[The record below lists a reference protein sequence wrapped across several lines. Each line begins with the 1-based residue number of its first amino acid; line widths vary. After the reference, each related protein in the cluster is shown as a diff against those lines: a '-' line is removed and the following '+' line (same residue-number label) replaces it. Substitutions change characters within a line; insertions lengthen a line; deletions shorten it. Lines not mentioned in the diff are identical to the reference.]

1 MLGEF
6 ILESVFRFNI
16 MITNIFEDLTNS
28 VISCFNKYFDFE
40 TRSSRKEFW
49 YWQLFRILMFLS
61 ITYLESLGLSGL
73 LFISNFIF
81 LIPEIAV
88 SIRRLHDINK
98 SGWFQAIPI
107 PAGILETG
115 FAMNRNETG
124 ELIFLFI
131 GLALYIY
138 LIVLYCTAGDS
149 KQNRF
154 GKNPLKQKK

>member
-1 MLGEF
+1 MMMLGEF

-40 TRSSRKEFW
+40 TRSSRKEIW

-98 SGWFQAIPI
+98 SGWWILLTLTIIGIIP
-107 PAGILETG
+107 
-115 FAMNRNETG
+115 
-124 ELIFLFI
+124 LIYF
-131 GLALYIY
+131 
-138 LIVLYCTAGDS
+138 YCIKGDDGANDYG
-149 KQNRF
+149 QTN
-154 GKNPLKQKK
+154 

>member
-1 MLGEF
+1 MLEEF

-16 MITNIFEDLTNS
+16 MVTNIFEDLTNS

-61 ITYLESLGLSGL
+61 ITFIESLGLSGI

-98 SGWFQAIPI
+98 SGWWILLTITIIGIIP
-107 PAGILETG
+107 LTY
-115 FAMNRNETG
+115 F
-124 ELIFLFI
+124 
-131 GLALYIY
+131 
-138 LIVLYCTAGDS
+138 YCIKGDDGVNDYG
-149 KQNRF
+149 QPN
-154 GKNPLKQKK
+154 

>member
-16 MITNIFEDLTNS
+16 MVTNIFEDLTNS

-98 SGWFQAIPI
+98 SGWWILLTLTIIGIIP
-107 PAGILETG
+107 LTY
-115 FAMNRNETG
+115 F
-124 ELIFLFI
+124 
-131 GLALYIY
+131 
-138 LIVLYCTAGDS
+138 YCIKGDDGANDYG
-149 KQNRF
+149 QTN
-154 GKNPLKQKK
+154 

>member
-1 MLGEF
+1 MMMLGEF

-98 SGWFQAIPI
+98 SGWWILLTITIIGIIP
-107 PAGILETG
+107 LTY
-115 FAMNRNETG
+115 F
-124 ELIFLFI
+124 
-131 GLALYIY
+131 
-138 LIVLYCTAGDS
+138 YCIKGDDGV
-149 KQNRF
+149 ND
-154 GKNPLKQKK
+154 

>member
-1 MLGEF
+1 MMMLEEF

-16 MITNIFEDLTNS
+16 MVTNIFEDLINS

-61 ITYLESLGLSGL
+61 ITFIESLGLSGI

-98 SGWFQAIPI
+98 SGWWILLTITIIGIIP
-107 PAGILETG
+107 LTY
-115 FAMNRNETG
+115 F
-124 ELIFLFI
+124 
-131 GLALYIY
+131 
-138 LIVLYCTAGDS
+138 YCIKGDDGVNDYG
-149 KQNRF
+149 QPN
-154 GKNPLKQKK
+154 

>member
-1 MLGEF
+1 MMMLGEF

-16 MITNIFEDLTNS
+16 MVTNIFEDLTNS

-49 YWQLFRILMFLS
+49 YWQLFRILMFLT

-98 SGWFQAIPI
+98 SGWWILLTLTIIGIIP
-107 PAGILETG
+107 LTY
-115 FAMNRNETG
+115 F
-124 ELIFLFI
+124 
-131 GLALYIY
+131 
-138 LIVLYCTAGDS
+138 YCIKGDDGANDYG
-149 KQNRF
+149 QTN
-154 GKNPLKQKK
+154 

>member
-1 MLGEF
+1 MF
-6 ILESVFRFNI
+6 
-16 MITNIFEDLTNS
+16 TNIFEDLTNS

-98 SGWFQAIPI
+98 SGWWILLTITIIGIIP
-107 PAGILETG
+107 
-115 FAMNRNETG
+115 
-124 ELIFLFI
+124 LIYF
-131 GLALYIY
+131 
-138 LIVLYCTAGDS
+138 YCIKGDDGANDYG
-149 KQNRF
+149 QTN
-154 GKNPLKQKK
+154 

>member
-1 MLGEF
+1 MMMLGEF

-98 SGWFQAIPI
+98 SGWWILLTLTIIGIIP
-107 PAGILETG
+107 LTY
-115 FAMNRNETG
+115 F
-124 ELIFLFI
+124 
-131 GLALYIY
+131 
-138 LIVLYCTAGDS
+138 YCIKGDDGVNDYG
-149 KQNRF
+149 QPN
-154 GKNPLKQKK
+154 

>member
-1 MLGEF
+1 MMMLEEF
-6 ILESVFRFNI
+6 ILVSVFRFNI

-61 ITYLESLGLSGL
+61 ITFIESLGLSGL

-81 LIPEIAV
+81 LIPEVAV

-98 SGWFQAIPI
+98 SGWWILLTITIIGIIP
-107 PAGILETG
+107 LTY
-115 FAMNRNETG
+115 F
-124 ELIFLFI
+124 
-131 GLALYIY
+131 
-138 LIVLYCTAGDS
+138 YCIKGDDGVNDYG
-149 KQNRF
+149 QPN
-154 GKNPLKQKK
+154 

>member
-1 MLGEF
+1 MMMLGEF

-98 SGWFQAIPI
+98 SGWWILLTI
-107 PAGILETG
+107 TIIGIIT
-115 FAMNRNETG
+115 
-124 ELIFLFI
+124 LIYF
-131 GLALYIY
+131 
-138 LIVLYCTAGDS
+138 YCIKGDDGVNDYG
-149 KQNRF
+149 QPN
-154 GKNPLKQKK
+154 

>member
-1 MLGEF
+1 MMMLEEF

-16 MITNIFEDLTNS
+16 MVTNIFEDLTNS

-61 ITYLESLGLSGL
+61 ITFIESLGLSGL

-98 SGWFQAIPI
+98 SGWWILLTITIIGIIP
-107 PAGILETG
+107 
-115 FAMNRNETG
+115 
-124 ELIFLFI
+124 LIYF
-131 GLALYIY
+131 
-138 LIVLYCTAGDS
+138 YCIKGDDGANDYG
-149 KQNRF
+149 QTN
-154 GKNPLKQKK
+154 

>member
-1 MLGEF
+1 MMMLGEF

-16 MITNIFEDLTNS
+16 MVTNIFEDLTNS

-61 ITYLESLGLSGL
+61 ITFIESLGLSGI

-98 SGWFQAIPI
+98 SGWWILLTITIIGIIP
-107 PAGILETG
+107 LTY
-115 FAMNRNETG
+115 F
-124 ELIFLFI
+124 
-131 GLALYIY
+131 
-138 LIVLYCTAGDS
+138 YCIKGDDGVNDYG
-149 KQNRF
+149 QPN
-154 GKNPLKQKK
+154 

>member
-1 MLGEF
+1 MMMLGEF

-61 ITYLESLGLSGL
+61 ITFIESLGLSGL

-98 SGWFQAIPI
+98 SGWWILLTLTIIGIIP
-107 PAGILETG
+107 
-115 FAMNRNETG
+115 
-124 ELIFLFI
+124 LIYF
-131 GLALYIY
+131 
-138 LIVLYCTAGDS
+138 YCIKGDDGANDYG
-149 KQNRF
+149 QTN
-154 GKNPLKQKK
+154 

>member
-1 MLGEF
+1 MMMLDEF

-16 MITNIFEDLTNS
+16 MVTNIFEDLTNS

-61 ITYLESLGLSGL
+61 ITFLESLGLSGL

-98 SGWFQAIPI
+98 SGWWILLTLTIIGIIP
-107 PAGILETG
+107 LTY
-115 FAMNRNETG
+115 F
-124 ELIFLFI
+124 
-131 GLALYIY
+131 
-138 LIVLYCTAGDS
+138 YCIKGDDGANDYG
-149 KQNRF
+149 QTN
-154 GKNPLKQKK
+154 

>member
-1 MLGEF
+1 MMMLEEF

-16 MITNIFEDLTNS
+16 MVTNIFEDLTNS

-61 ITYLESLGLSGL
+61 ITFIESLGLSGL

-98 SGWFQAIPI
+98 SGWWILLTLTIIGIIPLTYFYCI
-107 PAGILETG
+107 KGDDGVNDYGCL
-115 FAMNRNETG
+115 
-124 ELIFLFI
+124 
-131 GLALYIY
+131 LY
-138 LIVLYCTAGDS
+138 TSPSPRD
-149 KQNRF
+149 
-154 GKNPLKQKK
+154 

>member
-1 MLGEF
+1 MMMLGEF

-16 MITNIFEDLTNS
+16 MVTNIFEDLTNS

-98 SGWFQAIPI
+98 SGWWILLTLTIIGIIP
-107 PAGILETG
+107 LTY
-115 FAMNRNETG
+115 F
-124 ELIFLFI
+124 
-131 GLALYIY
+131 
-138 LIVLYCTAGDS
+138 YCIKGDDGVNDYG
-149 KQNRF
+149 QTN
-154 GKNPLKQKK
+154 

>member
-1 MLGEF
+1 MTMLEEF
-6 ILESVFRFNI
+6 ILVSVFRFNI

-61 ITYLESLGLSGL
+61 ITFIESLGLSGL

-98 SGWFQAIPI
+98 SGWWILLTITIIGIIP
-107 PAGILETG
+107 LTY
-115 FAMNRNETG
+115 F
-124 ELIFLFI
+124 
-131 GLALYIY
+131 
-138 LIVLYCTAGDS
+138 YCIKGDDGVNDYG
-149 KQNRF
+149 QPN
-154 GKNPLKQKK
+154 

>member
-1 MLGEF
+1 MMMLEEF

-16 MITNIFEDLTNS
+16 MVSNIFEDLTNS

-61 ITYLESLGLSGL
+61 ITFIESLGLSGL

-98 SGWFQAIPI
+98 SGWWILLTFTIIGIIP
-107 PAGILETG
+107 LTY
-115 FAMNRNETG
+115 F
-124 ELIFLFI
+124 
-131 GLALYIY
+131 
-138 LIVLYCTAGDS
+138 YCIKGDDGVNDYG
-149 KQNRF
+149 QPN
-154 GKNPLKQKK
+154 

>member
-1 MLGEF
+1 MMMLEEF

-16 MITNIFEDLTNS
+16 MVTNIFEDLTNS

-61 ITYLESLGLSGL
+61 ITFIESLGLSGI

-98 SGWFQAIPI
+98 SGWWILLTITIVGIIP
-107 PAGILETG
+107 LTY
-115 FAMNRNETG
+115 F
-124 ELIFLFI
+124 
-131 GLALYIY
+131 
-138 LIVLYCTAGDS
+138 YCIKGDDGVNDYG
-149 KQNRF
+149 QPN
-154 GKNPLKQKK
+154 

>member
-1 MLGEF
+1 MMMLGEF

-49 YWQLFRILMFLS
+49 YWQLFRILMFLT

-98 SGWFQAIPI
+98 SGWWILLSLTIIGIIP
-107 PAGILETG
+107 LTY
-115 FAMNRNETG
+115 F
-124 ELIFLFI
+124 
-131 GLALYIY
+131 
-138 LIVLYCTAGDS
+138 YCIKGDDGANDYG
-149 KQNRF
+149 QTN
-154 GKNPLKQKK
+154 

>member
-1 MLGEF
+1 MMMLDEF

-98 SGWFQAIPI
+98 SGWWILLTLTIIGIIP
-107 PAGILETG
+107 
-115 FAMNRNETG
+115 
-124 ELIFLFI
+124 LIYF
-131 GLALYIY
+131 
-138 LIVLYCTAGDS
+138 YCIKGDDGANDYG
-149 KQNRF
+149 QTN
-154 GKNPLKQKK
+154 

>member
-1 MLGEF
+1 MMMLGEF

-98 SGWFQAIPI
+98 SGWWILLTLTIIGIIP
-107 PAGILETG
+107 
-115 FAMNRNETG
+115 
-124 ELIFLFI
+124 LIYF
-131 GLALYIY
+131 
-138 LIVLYCTAGDS
+138 YCIKGDDGVNDYG
-149 KQNRF
+149 QPN
-154 GKNPLKQKK
+154 

>member
-1 MLGEF
+1 MMMLDEF

-16 MITNIFEDLTNS
+16 MVTNIFEDLTNS

-81 LIPEIAV
+81 LIPEVAV

-98 SGWFQAIPI
+98 SGWWILLTLTIIGIIP
-107 PAGILETG
+107 LTY
-115 FAMNRNETG
+115 F
-124 ELIFLFI
+124 
-131 GLALYIY
+131 
-138 LIVLYCTAGDS
+138 YCIKGDDGANDYG
-149 KQNRF
+149 QTN
-154 GKNPLKQKK
+154 

>member
-1 MLGEF
+1 MMMLGEF

-81 LIPEIAV
+81 LIPEVAV

-98 SGWFQAIPI
+98 SGWWILLTLTIIGIIP
-107 PAGILETG
+107 LTY
-115 FAMNRNETG
+115 F
-124 ELIFLFI
+124 
-131 GLALYIY
+131 
-138 LIVLYCTAGDS
+138 YCIKGDDGANDYGQQI
-149 KQNRF
+149 KD
-154 GKNPLKQKK
+154 

>member
-1 MLGEF
+1 MMMLGEF

-49 YWQLFRILMFLS
+49 YWQLFRILKFLS

-98 SGWFQAIPI
+98 SGWWILLTLTIIGIIP
-107 PAGILETG
+107 LTY
-115 FAMNRNETG
+115 F
-124 ELIFLFI
+124 
-131 GLALYIY
+131 
-138 LIVLYCTAGDS
+138 YCIKGDDGANDYG
-149 KQNRF
+149 QTN
-154 GKNPLKQKK
+154 

>member
-1 MLGEF
+1 MMMLEEF

-16 MITNIFEDLTNS
+16 MVANIFEDLTNS

-61 ITYLESLGLSGL
+61 ITFIESLGLSGL

-98 SGWFQAIPI
+98 SGWWILLTITIIGIIP
-107 PAGILETG
+107 LTY
-115 FAMNRNETG
+115 F
-124 ELIFLFI
+124 
-131 GLALYIY
+131 
-138 LIVLYCTAGDS
+138 YCIKGDDGVNDYG
-149 KQNRF
+149 QPN
-154 GKNPLKQKK
+154 

>member
-1 MLGEF
+1 MMMLDEF

-16 MITNIFEDLTNS
+16 MVTNIFEDLTNS

-98 SGWFQAIPI
+98 SGWWILLTLTIIGIIP
-107 PAGILETG
+107 LTY
-115 FAMNRNETG
+115 F
-124 ELIFLFI
+124 
-131 GLALYIY
+131 
-138 LIVLYCTAGDS
+138 YCIKGDDGANDYG
-149 KQNRF
+149 QTN
-154 GKNPLKQKK
+154 

>member
-1 MLGEF
+1 MMMLGEF

-16 MITNIFEDLTNS
+16 MLTNIFEDLTNS

-98 SGWFQAIPI
+98 SGWWILLTLTIIGIIP
-107 PAGILETG
+107 
-115 FAMNRNETG
+115 
-124 ELIFLFI
+124 LIYF
-131 GLALYIY
+131 
-138 LIVLYCTAGDS
+138 YCIKGDDGANDYG
-149 KQNRF
+149 QTN
-154 GKNPLKQKK
+154 

>member
-1 MLGEF
+1 MMMLEEF
-6 ILESVFRFNI
+6 ILESVFRFNT
-16 MITNIFEDLTNS
+16 MVTNIFEDLTNS

-61 ITYLESLGLSGL
+61 ITFIESLGLSGL

-98 SGWFQAIPI
+98 SGWWILLTFTIIGIIP
-107 PAGILETG
+107 LTY
-115 FAMNRNETG
+115 F
-124 ELIFLFI
+124 
-131 GLALYIY
+131 
-138 LIVLYCTAGDS
+138 YCIKGDDGVNDYS
-149 KQNRF
+149 QPN
-154 GKNPLKQKK
+154 

>member
-1 MLGEF
+1 MMMLEEF

-16 MITNIFEDLTNS
+16 MVTNIFEDLTNS

-40 TRSSRKEFW
+40 SRSSRKEFW

-61 ITYLESLGLSGL
+61 ITFIESLGLSGI

-98 SGWFQAIPI
+98 SGWWILLTITIIGIIP
-107 PAGILETG
+107 LTY
-115 FAMNRNETG
+115 F
-124 ELIFLFI
+124 
-131 GLALYIY
+131 
-138 LIVLYCTAGDS
+138 YCIKGDDGVNDYG
-149 KQNRF
+149 QPN
-154 GKNPLKQKK
+154 